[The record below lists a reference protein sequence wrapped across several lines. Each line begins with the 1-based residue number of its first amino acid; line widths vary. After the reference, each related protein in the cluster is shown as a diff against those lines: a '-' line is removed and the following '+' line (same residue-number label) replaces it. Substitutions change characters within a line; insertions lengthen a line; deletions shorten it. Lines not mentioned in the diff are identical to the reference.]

1 LLPADEFVYTKEQY
15 TPRRDAKYAA
25 AIRMEVVPRF
35 GARAPGFA
43 IMSQK
48 RTQLQVV
55 QCKPPASG
63 QRDSRAKP
71 LKPQLVSGRW
81 LLAAVCI
88 AVAAAAA
95 CGWLALCLLFSQ
107 GSWQLLYH
115 PSLAVQKTPAS
126 AELTFDRVAFA
137 VTDAGVPQL
146 KGWWIPA
153 AQDAG
158 QRRLTVVY
166 LHGQNGN
173 IGDTVDA
180 VARLHAAGVNVLDF
194 DYRGYGESQ
203 FARPS
208 EAHLR
213 QDAES
218 ALNYLTGTRQI
229 GAETIVLD
237 GIGLGANLALE
248 VAAGHPELAGVIV
261 DSPMADPMAA
271 IFNDAR
277 GRMVPARLLVRD
289 RYDPVSAAAAVHVPV
304 LWFER
309 ADATS
314 ALTEPAAYKKVA
326 SHKML
331 VWVNPR
337 GDVYVQTENALS
349 RWLDE
354 LPGPGR

>member
-1 LLPADEFVYTKEQY
+1 MSPNKTRLQ
-15 TPRRDAKYAA
+15 
-25 AIRMEVVPRF
+25 VVPR
-35 GARAPGFA
+35 R
-43 IMSQK
+43 
-48 RTQLQVV
+48 
-55 QCKPPASG
+55 PPAGG
-63 QRDSRAKP
+63 QRGSGANHS
-71 LKPQLVSGRW
+71 KPQLVSGRW

-88 AVAAAAA
+88 VVAAATA
-95 CGWLALCLLFSQ
+95 CGWLALCLLFWQ

-208 EAHLR
+208 EAHWR
-213 QDAES
+213 QDAEW
-218 ALNYLTGTRQI
+218 ALDYLTGTRQI
-229 GAETIVLD
+229 DAGTIVLD
-237 GIGLGANLALE
+237 GTGLGANLALE
-248 VAAGHPELAGVIV
+248 VAAEHPELAGVLV
-261 DSPMADPMAA
+261 DSPVDDPAGAM
-271 IFNDAR
+271 FNDAR
-277 GRMVPARLLVRD
+277 ARLVPARLLVRD
-289 RYDPVSAAAAVHVPV
+289 RFDLDAAARTLRVPM

-309 ADATS
+309 ADATG
-314 ALTEPAAYKKVA
+314 ATQEPQAYKKVA
-326 SHKML
+326 AHKML
-331 VWVNPR
+331 VWLNPE
-337 GDVYVQTENALS
+337 GDQNKLAADAMS
-349 RWLDE
+349 RWLDG
-354 LPGPGR
+354 LPVR